1 MVFLLA
7 LDLAVLPKTQKLLT
21 IEELKEM
28 KTKEK
33 DSSLSNSEKTS
44 MLHDEINLVI
54 TYVISELK
62 DHLEDLFDDHHD
74 IALSSTSKSKLN
86 YKGYL

>member
-7 LDLAVLPKTQKLLT
+7 LDLAVLPKAQKLLT

-33 DSSLSNSEKTS
+33 DYTLSNSEKTS

-62 DHLEDLFDDHHD
+62 DHLEDLFDDHQD
-74 IALSSTSKSKLN
+74 ISLSSTSKSKLN